1 MNCLSWLT
9 IFDSLS
15 ILALFQQ
22 EVFTAYSLMVCL
34 ILAMVEVLGLDSRAA
49 AKVYLESI
57 YR

>member
-15 ILALFQQ
+15 IFTLFQQ

-34 ILAMVEVLGLDSRAA
+34 MLAMVE
-49 AKVYLESI
+49 I
-57 YR
+57 

>member
-15 ILALFQQ
+15 IFALFQQ

-34 ILAMVEVLGLDSRAA
+34 MLAMVEVLGSDVRAA
-49 AKVYLESI
+49 AKVYFESI
-57 YR
+57 SR